1 MGMDPLVTRILSLR
15 GLDENSAE
23 LFLNGTL
30 AKLPDPYLMKG
41 MGRSVARLI
50 DAIRRRQRIEVHG
63 DYDADGVTGTAV
75 LVQALRSFGA
85 DVGYSIPLRL
95 RDGYGLSRTAIEQ
108 AARNRTRVIV
118 SVDCGISATEEASL
132 ARELGI
138 DLIVT
143 DHHQIPEELPRA
155 YSIVNPHQP
164 GCAFP
169 FKELA
174 GVGVAFFL
182 AVALRKALRDAAAFR
197 DRPEP
202 DLKKLLDLVAIG
214 TIADIVPLLGVNR
227 ILTRAGLTLMETAP
241 RPGIAAL
248 QQAAGIKR
256 ISCGTIAFGIG
267 PRINA
272 SGRIEDAALGV
283 ELLLGGGFD
292 EAMRIAAHLN
302 DLNQQRQDIE
312 AQTVEQAIERI
323 EKGATGRRSIVLADS
338 RWHPGVIG
346 ICASRLVERY
356 HRPTVLIAQD
366 GGKGKASARS
376 IRGFHLYEQLQA
388 CSSLLLGFG
397 GHEYA
402 AGLSIEEKN
411 IQAFA
416 EAFDARAQLCLSEQD
431 LRPELCFDAEMPVG
445 NLTLPVV
452 ETLSALAPFG
462 AGNPGPVFV
471 TRQVRAEKV
480 RVLKGKHLAF
490 LAIQDG
496 NPLRCI
502 AFGRGEDAQGLEG
515 RRLDLLYQGTVNEWQ
530 GSRSVQAE
538 IKDFRAV

>member
-1 MGMDPLVTRILSLR
+1 MNRSALKRWIPREQRCGLPPEEVTRTADSLCRRMGMDPLVARILSLR

-256 ISCGTIAFGIG
+256 ISCGTIAFGIAFKRLG
-267 PRINA
+267 PDR
-272 SGRIEDAALGV
+272 
-283 ELLLGGGFD
+283 
-292 EAMRIAAHLN
+292 
-302 DLNQQRQDIE
+302 
-312 AQTVEQAIERI
+312 
-323 EKGATGRRSIVLADS
+323 GRR
-338 RWHPGVIG
+338 P
-346 ICASRLVERY
+346 
-356 HRPTVLIAQD
+356 
-366 GGKGKASARS
+366 RS
-376 IRGFHLYEQLQA
+376 G
-388 CSSLLLGFG
+388 
-397 GHEYA
+397 A
-402 AGLSIEEKN
+402 A
-411 IQAFA
+411 A
-416 EAFDARAQLCLSEQD
+416 
-431 LRPELCFDAEMPVG
+431 
-445 NLTLPVV
+445 
-452 ETLSALAPFG
+452 
-462 AGNPGPVFV
+462 
-471 TRQVRAEKV
+471 
-480 RVLKGKHLAF
+480 
-490 LAIQDG
+490 
-496 NPLRCI
+496 
-502 AFGRGEDAQGLEG
+502 G
-515 RRLDLLYQGTVNEWQ
+515 RRL
-530 GSRSVQAE
+530 R
-538 IKDFRAV
+538 